1 MKYLIVNADDFGM
14 SPGVTAGIVDA
25 HLQGIVTSTS
35 MLVTTPF
42 SDTAGAAAHEYPSL
56 SVGLH
61 LRLTHESGEALID
74 LDDRAAVR
82 AELHSQFERF
92 VVLTGSQPTHLDS
105 HHHVHRD
112 SRVREL
118 FVELAQEHS
127 LVLREHSAVRYSSAF
142 YGQWDGETHL
152 EQVSVDNLSMIL
164 SEIEPGVSELGC
176 HPGYADAELRSSY
189 GIEREVELRTLCDPS
204 VRAALSQHGV
214 RLIGFRE
221 LSAQPRS
228 WEV

>member
-25 HLQGIVTSTS
+25 HLHGIVTSTS

-42 SDTAGAAAHEYPSL
+42 SDTAVAAANAYPSL

-61 LRLTHESGEALID
+61 LRLTHESGEPLID
-74 LDDRAAVR
+74 LDDTERAR
-82 AELHSQFERF
+82 AELLSQFARF
-92 VVLTGSQPTHLDS
+92 VELTGDQPTHLDS
-105 HHHVHRD
+105 HHHIHRD
-112 SRVREL
+112 PRVREL
-118 FVELAQEHS
+118 FVDLAREHS
-127 LVLREHSAVRYSSAF
+127 LVLREHSRVRYSSTF

-152 EQVSVDNLSMIL
+152 EQVSVDNLRMIL
-164 SEIEPGVSELGC
+164 SEIEPGVSELSC

-204 VRAALSQHGV
+204 VRAALSQHAV

-221 LSAQPRS
+221 LSSQPRS
-228 WEV
+228 WES